1 MKKLNRLFASVL
13 FGMSLLFINGCDP
26 FDDLYVKMAMG
37 TEFNTPT
44 PVPNI
49 SLTQEMCLS
58 SFDDYNDN
66 VDNLNEIKY
75 ITAAYFTL
83 DSSNGL
89 QGDFRLR
96 SYRTDN
102 NALLFDYSFQ
112 SFNADIFLDSVLTI
126 NLKQEEINNINEYL
140 TNPKVDKCFRTIL
153 DVNNAS
159 DNDGAPFQLHGKFE
173 FLTELQVEP

>member
-1 MKKLNRLFASVL
+1 MKQIKKLFITVIIVL
-13 FGMSLLFINGCDP
+13 TSIAINGCDP
-26 FDDLYVKMAMG
+26 FDDIYLTLALE
-37 TEFNTPT
+37 TQFNTPT

-83 DSSNGL
+83 DPSNGL

-112 SFNADIFLDSVLTI
+112 SFNVDIFLDSVLTI

-159 DNDGAPFQLHGKFE
+159 DNDGAPFQLHGKVE